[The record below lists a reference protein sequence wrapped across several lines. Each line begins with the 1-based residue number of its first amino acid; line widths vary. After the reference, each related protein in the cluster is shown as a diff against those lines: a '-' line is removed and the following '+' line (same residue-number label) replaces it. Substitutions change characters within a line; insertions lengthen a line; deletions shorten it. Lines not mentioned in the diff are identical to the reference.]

1 MEDASFLAPLLLT
14 IGGLVIGALLKSLLR
29 HTRIPYTVGLFAV
42 GLLVGLLNRYGI
54 FNFWSDLSEGVN
66 SVANIN
72 PDLILYLFLPILIF
86 DAAYELNLHIFKK
99 TLANATLLAVPGLII
114 CMLLTGTLLIGIAH
128 IVPGF
133 ESWTWGLA
141 LMFGALISATDPVAV
156 VALLHELKT
165 SKRFST
171 LVDAESLLNDGTGI
185 VCFMLFFGTY
195 AATGGSSSSP
205 VMEFIQV
212 VSISTLLGFLLA
224 RLVIW
229 FITRINSE
237 EMIQNSAVILS
248 AYLTFI
254 VSQYYLG
261 VSGVIALLVFGLTVT
276 YVGKPRLKPQV
287 NNFMEHFWELLT
299 YIANMRFLTMKLC
312 SLFWRQSG
320 INHRLLKVINIGNS
334 SKCLIL
340 CDLNVCSGRG
350 CLIMLTTCL
359 IDFFSSILN
368 LCFGILNLSNLLVCI
383 FDCAVTN
390 CHLTVYTLNLLVD
403 L

>member
-1 MEDASFLAPLLLT
+1 MAPLLLT

-185 VCFMLFFGTY
+185 VCFMLF
-195 AATGGSSSSP
+195 
-205 VMEFIQV
+205 
-212 VSISTLLGFLLA
+212 
-224 RLVIW
+224 
-229 FITRINSE
+229 SE
-237 EMIQNSAVILS
+237 LMQQREEVPPHQ
-248 AYLTFI
+248 
-254 VSQYYLG
+254 
-261 VSGVIALLVFGLTVT
+261 
-276 YVGKPRLKPQV
+276 
-287 NNFMEHFWELLT
+287 
-299 YIANMRFLTMKLC
+299 
-312 SLFWRQSG
+312 
-320 INHRLLKVINIGNS
+320 
-334 SKCLIL
+334 
-340 CDLNVCSGRG
+340 
-350 CLIMLTTCL
+350 
-359 IDFFSSILN
+359 
-368 LCFGILNLSNLLVCI
+368 
-383 FDCAVTN
+383 
-390 CHLTVYTLNLLVD
+390 
-403 L
+403 

>member
-1 MEDASFLAPLLLT
+1 MEDTSFLAPLLLT

-212 VSISTLLGFLLA
+212 VSISTLLGFPTGTPCY
-224 RLVIW
+224 LVYYPNKL
-229 FITRINSE
+229 RRNDPK
-237 EMIQNSAVILS
+237 QCCDPLS
-248 AYLTFI
+248 LSHLYCF
-254 VSQYYLG
+254 
-261 VSGVIALLVFGLTVT
+261 
-276 YVGKPRLKPQV
+276 
-287 NNFMEHFWELLT
+287 
-299 YIANMRFLTMKLC
+299 
-312 SLFWRQSG
+312 
-320 INHRLLKVINIGNS
+320 
-334 SKCLIL
+334 
-340 CDLNVCSGRG
+340 
-350 CLIMLTTCL
+350 
-359 IDFFSSILN
+359 SIL
-368 LCFGILNLSNLLVCI
+368 FGSFRSHSPAGFWI
-383 FDCAVTN
+383 N
-390 CHLTVYTLNLLVD
+390 CHLRR
-403 L
+403 